1 MGQLPCC
8 FRKTLG
14 AGHAFFAIQND
25 ENAGATWV
33 DQGVVGG
40 NVITSRV
47 PSDLPPFL
55 PAIITALTGG

>member
-1 MGQLPCC
+1 M
-8 FRKTLG
+8 G